1 MGGFDAQSPPMDPR
15 SLIASRIDL
24 HLRRHLGTSV
34 DGYRALSD
42 TRYMRDVLLVCDAMT
57 GTELPL
63 LARQFRVAGTR
74 MAREARG
81 APGHDA
87 GPPQDWAD
95 DTSGFGWSEPPAPSA
110 PPAPSTPGAQGG
122 SATQP
127 WFTPRRWFGR

>member
-1 MGGFDAQSPPMDPR
+1 MDPR

-24 HLRRHLGTSV
+24 HLRRQLGTPI
-34 DGYRALSD
+34 DGYRALTD

-57 GTELPL
+57 DTDLPL

-74 MAREARG
+74 MAQQTQS

-87 GPPQDWAD
+87 GPPQDWAA
-95 DTSGFGWSEPPAPSA
+95 DTSGFGWSEAPAPSVPDA
-110 PPAPSTPGAQGG
+110 HGGA
-122 SATQP
+122 AALP